1 MWVSRRGGQIYKYF
15 TELTEISSGSILEVY
30 MTICFGQGL
39 SSMGMGGILKYGK
52 TPSTGKG
59 LLNHS

>member
-1 MWVSRRGGQIYKYF
+1 MVKFIKYF

-30 MTICFGQGL
+30 MALLFGRGL
-39 SSMGMGGILKYGK
+39 SSMGMGGILKSRK

-59 LLNHS
+59 LLNQS